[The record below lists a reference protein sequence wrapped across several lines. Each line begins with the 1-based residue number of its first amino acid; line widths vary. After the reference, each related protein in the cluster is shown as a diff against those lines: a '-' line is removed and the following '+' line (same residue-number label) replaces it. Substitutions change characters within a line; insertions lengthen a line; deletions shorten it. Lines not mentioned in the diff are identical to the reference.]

1 MKFSD
6 LQKYKHDT
14 IGKFQSIKELIE
26 SLDESNLKSEDSI
39 EILMAADEA
48 YELMNLASKAL
59 LQKLKS

>member
-14 IGKFQSIKELIE
+14 IGKFQSIKELLE
-26 SLDESNLKSEDSI
+26 SIDESNLKSEDSI

-48 YELMNLASKAL
+48 FEKMNQASKTL
-59 LQKLKS
+59 LQKIKN

>member
-14 IGKFQSIKELIE
+14 VGKFQSIKELLE
-26 SLDESNLKSEDSI
+26 SIDENNLKSEDSI

-48 YELMNLASKAL
+48 FEKMNLASKAL
-59 LQKLKS
+59 LQKLKN